1 VRVGVEVA
9 AIDERPDFGLEQT
22 RRILRA
28 QEAWNETIREALRG
42 LPPMS
47 VPDVHEWLALVPR
60 IPPTPGDQVLFA
72 ARWAGRAGVR
82 VSGPLGVGKPKTK
95 PKPVRRGRGYRFTE
109 RQLEIAAAVLA
120 VEDARQG
127 GMEDAA

>member
-1 VRVGVEVA
+1 VRAGVEVA

-28 QEAWNETIREALRG
+28 QEEWNETIREALYG

-60 IPPTPGDQVLFA
+60 LPPTPGDQVLFA

-82 VSGPLGVGKPKTK
+82 VSGPLGVGKPK
-95 PKPVRRGRGYRFTE
+95 PVRRGRGYRFTE

-120 VEDARQG
+120 AEDARQG